1 MEQNIT
7 NTSDLKIFSE
17 NVKKTIDSLIKRI
30 EELSKL
36 LK

>member
-7 NTSDLKIFSE
+7 NTSDLKVFSE